1 MVHVVFQDRWILYR
15 FNKDEG
21 DESLPLLAFQRD
33 VVNAFFLKYKESRL
47 SLSHVGI
54 QNISSYVCYDD
65 ENYYQVQSEHR
76 CTQNS
81 FKHITWSIFA

>member
-1 MVHVVFQDRWILYR
+1 MVHVVLQDRWILYR

-33 VVNAFFLKYKESRL
+33 VVNAIFLKYKESRL

-54 QNISSYVCYDD
+54 RNISSDVCYDD
-65 ENYYQVQSEHR
+65 ENYYQVQYEHR
-76 CTQNS
+76 CTQNP
-81 FKHITWSIFA
+81 FKHLRWSIFA